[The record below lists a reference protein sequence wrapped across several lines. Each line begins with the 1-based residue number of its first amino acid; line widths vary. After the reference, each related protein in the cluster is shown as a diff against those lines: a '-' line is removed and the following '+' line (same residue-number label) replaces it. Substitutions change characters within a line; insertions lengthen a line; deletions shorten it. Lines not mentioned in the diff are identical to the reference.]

1 MPLPLLIAATP
12 LPSSTFAPFVP
23 PAAAAATAD
32 VFSTGP
38 VETFDPVGRSQLLAE
53 ELPRV
58 WSGSYRPYGGGP
70 ALPVQ
75 LQLESLTPIGQLVD
89 VRGRMTIDGVET
101 PVQGNLNAKSDQ
113 LDLLLLANTLPAGME
128 PGGDVMG
135 LQGFSLSGWQPPRLT
150 SLGGRLELMPNAAK
164 GSSIRA
170 DASSP
175 RGIW

>member
-1 MPLPLLIAATP
+1 MPLPLLLAATP
-12 LPSSTFAPFVP
+12 LPSSAFVPFVP
-23 PAAAAATAD
+23 PATSADAAEP
-32 VFSTGP
+32 FSTGP

-53 ELPRV
+53 ELPRT
-58 WSGSYRPYGGGP
+58 WSGSYRPDGGGP
-70 ALPVQ
+70 VLPVQ

-89 VRGRMTIDGVET
+89 VRGRMTIAGVET
-101 PVQGNLNAKSDQ
+101 RVQGNLNAKSDQ

-150 SLGGRLELMPNAAK
+150 SLGGRLELMPGGKA
-164 GSSIRA
+164 GSSARA
-170 DASSP
+170 DASTP